1 VQRAIEADSPAM
13 EVNILDLKRLVQNV
27 RNLRLREATL
37 LTRILSITA
46 GLGAWT
52 GSCAD
57 ALDCVLLGSEGGK
70 VYVQEEQG
78 YE

>member
-13 EVNILDLKRLVQNV
+13 EVNILDLKRLAQNV

-46 GLGAWT
+46 GLG
-52 GSCAD
+52 
-57 ALDCVLLGSEGGK
+57 K